1 MDFILKTLI
10 TVILYNA
17 GSWIMD
23 IPKLFAETYSN
34 LLWPP
39 VGIICGLFF
48 LYRRKALL
56 GIFLGY
62 FLQIMMARQGFFQ
75 TTNDLIAFAFLNS
88 ILSLIPFLAIDYF
101 HKDKKLNI
109 SYYEKNI
116 FTFNLILFPMVAFF
130 LSLKGTIL
138 LYFFNHH
145 TFDVLFNI
153 MYKWFIGDT
162 TGLIIFVPIVI
173 YLVQFKEK
181 KSKLVVFSSLFTLIF
196 FALILYTLLEKNK
209 ESITFKYNSSSQIA
223 LQKIKDNLN
232 SLTYLNSN
240 LDIFFEQNQ
249 SVSYSSFVHFSNKLG
264 SQYKNI
270 STFTWAPF
278 IKYQDISNFIKN
290 KRELGLKNYQLI
302 DQKIKGHDIIPISF
316 IWPRQNSYFALGL
329 DLKRDKTRLKTMNAA
344 LNSGAATISDP
355 TKLHTTN
362 DELGLELITPV
373 FKNNQILGFVSSSMT
388 LSTIFVEPLSLGD
401 IFITKGKDKVIF
413 DNRSSH
419 DTKFNVKKE
428 IKYAGHTWTII
439 FTLPT
444 DEYIKLQDNSLFS
457 IQIVLNL
464 LLILVQIIAIN
475 IVTVQRQVEEENDRT
490 IGFNNKILD
499 STKFSVISTDVDGLI
514 KSFNKSAE
522 LMLGYSQEE
531 VINTKTPSII
541 HLPSEIIE
549 HTKRLNE
556 KYKENLTPN
565 FEAIVYEAKRFGKPV
580 DYEFT
585 YIKKNHTQFPVRLSL
600 TVLQDK
606 NEKIIGYLGIAED
619 ISEIIKARKDQ
630 KKALLK
636 MENAMNTKSEFLAN
650 MSHEIRTPMNGVL
663 GLTDALL
670 ATKLDDEQSDM
681 LKTLQGSG
689 NLLMNIL
696 NDILELSKIESENF
710 TLQKFSF
717 SPNRVFNEVIGLYEP
732 VAANNKKVN
741 FKASSNITQKFS
753 LVGDEFR
760 LKQIFGNLLN
770 NALKFTEE
778 GHVNV
783 SLDYIDN
790 HLVFRVEDTGIGME
804 ENHKL
809 FEQFSQ
815 ADPSITRRY
824 GGTGLGLSIVKKLTL
839 FMDGRVSVESV
850 IGQGSTFTVRLP
862 LELSTKD
869 VSESDS
875 IKVTSEI
882 INKLK
887 SSPPTILLAED
898 NMVNQLVVKKMLQ
911 QFDITPI
918 IASDGKEAIDMI
930 IDHEPDI
937 ILMDIQMPIMD
948 GIKTTEFIRKTMN
961 LDVYIIALTANAF
974 DSDKELCFKV
984 GMNDFIS
991 KPFKKIEFLIAFEKY
1006 YKNLNS

>member
-1 MDFILKTLI
+1 MNFILITLL
-10 TVILYNA
+10 TAILYNA

-39 VGIICGLFF
+39 VGIICGVFF

-62 FLQIMMARQGFFQ
+62 FIQITLSRQGFFQ
-75 TTNDLIAFAFLNS
+75 STNDLITFAFLNS
-88 ILSLIPFLAIDYF
+88 VLSLIPFITLDYF
-101 HKDKKLNI
+101 HKDKRLNI
-109 SYYEKNI
+109 PYYEKHI
-116 FTFNLILFPMVAFF
+116 FTFNLILFPMMAFF
-130 LSLKGTIL
+130 LALKGTIL

-173 YLVQFKEK
+173 YLVQFKER
-181 KSKLVVFSSLFTLIF
+181 KSKLVVFSSFLTLIF

-209 ESITFKYNSSSQIA
+209 ESITLKYNSSTQIA
-223 LQKIKDNLN
+223 LKKINNNLN
-232 SLTYLNSN
+232 SLAYLNNN
-240 LDIFFEQNQ
+240 LEIFFEQKS
-249 SVSYSSFVHFSNKLG
+249 SVSYLDFVQFSNKLG

-270 STFTWAPF
+270 STFTWAPL
-278 IKYQDISNFIKN
+278 IKGQDITKFVKK
-290 KRELGLKNYQLI
+290 KRELGLKNYQLM
-302 DQKIKGHDIIPISF
+302 DKNLEAKDIIPVGF
-316 IWPRQNSYFALGL
+316 IWPRENSYFALGVN
-329 DLKRDKTRLKTMNAA
+329 LKTDNERLEA
-344 LNSGAATISDP
+344 LNLSIKSGTATISDAISLFTP
-355 TKLHTTN
+355 NK
-362 DELGLELITPV
+362 DSGLELITPV
-373 FKNNQILGFVSSSMT
+373 YRNSKIIGFVSSSIT
-388 LSTIFVEPLSLGD
+388 LSTLFVEPLSLGD
-401 IFITKGKDKVIF
+401 ILVTKGRDKVIF
-413 DNRSSH
+413 DSRSSK
-419 DTKFNVKKE
+419 DTKFNVTNV
-428 IKYAGHTWTII
+428 IKFADHTWTIN

-490 IGFNNKILD
+490 KGFNNKILD

-514 KSFNKSAE
+514 KTFNKSAE
-522 LMLGYSQEE
+522 YMLGYSQDE

-541 HLPSEIIE
+541 HLPAEVIE

-556 KYKENLTPN
+556 KYGENLSPN

-600 TVLQDK
+600 TILQDK
-606 NEKIIGYLGIAED
+606 SQKIIGYLGIAED

-630 KKALLK
+630 QKALLK

-670 ATKLDDEQSDM
+670 ATKLDNDQSNM

-696 NDILELSKIESENF
+696 NDILELSKIESESF

-741 FKASSNITQKFS
+741 FKATSNITKKLS

-783 SLDYIDN
+783 SLDYTSN
-790 HLVFRVEDTGIGME
+790 HLIFRIEDTGIGME

-824 GGTGLGLSIVKKLTL
+824 GGTGLGLSIVKKLTT
-839 FMDGRVSVESV
+839 FMDGRVSVES
-850 IGQGSTFTVRLP
+850 IIDQGSTFTISIP
-862 LELSTKD
+862 MDLSKTE
-869 VSESDS
+869 VSDS
-875 IKVTSEI
+875 DPEKMTSEI
-882 INKLK
+882 ITKLK
-887 SSPPTILLAED
+887 THPPKILLAED
-898 NMVNQLVVKKMLQ
+898 NLVNQLVVKKMLQ
-911 QFDITPI
+911 QFDIIPI
-918 IASDGKEAIDMI
+918 IASDGKEAIDMV

-948 GIKTTEFIRKTMN
+948 GLKTTEFIRKTMK
-961 LDVYIIALTANAF
+961 LDIYIIALTANAF
-974 DSDKELCFKV
+974 DSDKQFCLKV

-991 KPFKKIEFLIAFEKY
+991 KPFKKTEFLVALEKY
-1006 YKNLNS
+1006 FKNLNS